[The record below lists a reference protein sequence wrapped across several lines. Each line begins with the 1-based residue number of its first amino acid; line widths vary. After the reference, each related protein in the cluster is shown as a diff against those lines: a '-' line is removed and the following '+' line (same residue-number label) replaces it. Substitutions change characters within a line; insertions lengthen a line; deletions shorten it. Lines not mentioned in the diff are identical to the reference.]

1 MVITTKDNKNCVNLW
16 EIDSGEVFRPVNSQR
31 VFMKLWNELTDDCWN
46 ECESRLFDYYENMQD
61 QELLED
67 IRDEGRACVDM
78 ATGEISIFHRDLR
91 VVKLKY
97 AMEVE
102 G

>member
-1 MVITTKDNKNCVNLW
+1 MKITTKDHKNYVNLYD
-16 EIDSGEVFRPVNSQR
+16 IDSGEVFRPVNSQR
-31 VFMKLWNELTDDCWN
+31 VFMKLWNEMNELLWN
-46 ECESRLFDYYENMQD
+46 ECESHLYDYYENPQE
-61 QELLED
+61 QELND
-67 IRDEGRACVDM
+67 ICDEGRACVDM
-78 ATGEISIFHRDLR
+78 ATGEIIIFHRDLR

>member
-1 MVITTKDNKNCVNLW
+1 MKITTKDHKNYINLYD
-16 EIDSGEVFRPVNSQR
+16 IDSGEVFRPVNSQR
-31 VFMKLWNELTDDCWN
+31 VFMKLWNELSDDCWN
-46 ECESRLFDYYENMQD
+46 ECESRLYNYYENPQE
-61 QELLED
+61 QELND
-67 IRDEGRACVDM
+67 ICDEGRA
-78 ATGEISIFHRDLR
+78 TGEIIIFHMSLR